1 MLLQFIQRSI
11 PESKLVNDEDFTFS
25 LQTKKH
31 CVKTTGFGSG
41 LMATTTV
48 SYFVANALQFLF
60 GSARPRLFKST
71 SNFG

>member
-11 PESKLVNDEDFTFS
+11 PDLSMMKIS
-25 LQTKKH
+25 PSPCKRR
-31 CVKTTGFGSG
+31 SI
-41 LMATTTV
+41 A